1 MQSTMTGFTDI
12 AALPGMQSLWAE
24 SLGDI
29 RVCIAILDGP
39 VDQTHPCLKGANLTR
54 LPTLIADSA
63 GAGPMA
69 GHGTHITSV
78 VFSQPGN
85 PVQGIAPGCRG
96 LIVPVF
102 SDSRQGPLS
111 QLDLARAINQAVE
124 QGAHVINISGGQLS
138 QPGEADPMLV
148 NAVRSCQDNGVLIVA
163 AAGNDACQCLHVP
176 AALPSVLAVG
186 AMNAQGIPFDFS
198 NWGEAYQTQGILAP
212 GEKIFG
218 GMPDGGFATK
228 SGTSFAT
235 PIVSGIV
242 ALLLSIQLKR
252 GEPLNPDVIRNAIL
266 KSASPC
272 NSTMALDCR
281 RFLAGRL
288 NIPGAYALVTE
299 GGAEQMAGQKPEEK
313 KLIQPSE
320 MNSINPLEPDHS
332 KIAEQI
338 GQPVIANVPGL
349 NGQMADQSS
358 ERNPSPVP
366 LVNSMSGTPNPG
378 AISHTVVGIPVMPG
392 GNGMYFVPDPN
403 GVGGMYVMPYT
414 SSMAV
419 TPSQF
424 ATPAMPSSHMPPNP
438 MPSNY
443 PGTSAV
449 TPSNVVASE
458 GCGCN
463 GGQKSL
469 VYALGLLG
477 YDFGTEARRDSFKQ
491 LMSWTN
497 IPVIEADQPTPSTGT
512 TTQLNVTGMRLP
524 PNPYDAR
531 QMAEYLKKHP
541 SEAKSL
547 IWTLN
552 LELTPIYAIEPQ
564 GPFAGEVY
572 KTLVEFLDGQTRHEQ
587 DLNYIER
594 VSIPGVLTG
603 RTITLFSGQ
612 VVPVIEPV
620 NTRGMYSWRV
630 RVLIHDLLTQLV
642 EELGQLPASDS
653 ILNTIQKNTILQSND
668 LAPDSGSSTTN
679 WARFWN
685 SLSDDEKLRLLVPYR
700 RESLPDERKAYVRML
715 ESSIEGFLLRI
726 YYDLRNLGQT
736 SSERALNFAATNSFQ
751 FGSAVAK
758 ALEARPS
765 DTNTRG
771 VMQLDGFTIEKSPF
785 CRVDSD
791 CWDVKIKF
799 FDPENDRRARKV
811 VRYTID
817 VSDVMP
823 VTLGEPRMWEVPN

>member
-1 MQSTMTGFTDI
+1 MQSTMTKFTDI
-12 AALPGMQSLWAE
+12 AALPGIQSLWAE
-24 SLGDI
+24 SLGDM

-39 VDQTHPCLKGANLTR
+39 VDQTHPCLKEANLTR
-54 LPTLIADSA
+54 LPSLVADSA
-63 GAGPMA
+63 GTGSMA
-69 GHGTHITSV
+69 GHGTHIASV

-102 SDSRQGPLS
+102 SDSRRGPLS

-138 QPGEADPMLV
+138 QAGEADPMLV

-198 NWGEAYQTQGILAP
+198 NWGEVYQTQGILAP

-218 GMPDGGFATK
+218 GMPGGGFATK

-252 GEPLNPDVIRNAIL
+252 GEPLNPHAIRDAIL
-266 KSASPC
+266 KSALPC
-272 NSTMALDCR
+272 DPTMDLDCR

-299 GGAEQMAGQKPEEK
+299 GGMEQMASQKPEEK
-313 KLIQPSE
+313 KSIQPSE
-320 MNSINPLEPDHS
+320 MNSTNSLESNHS

-338 GQPVIANVPGL
+338 GQPATASTPGAD
-349 NGQMADQSS
+349 GQVSTQSS
-358 ERNPSPVP
+358 EPASAPVP
-366 LVNSMSGTPNPG
+366 LVNSIPDMPNPNV
-378 AISHTVVGIPVMPG
+378 ISHNVVSIPAMPS
-392 GNGMYFVPDPN
+392 GNSMYFVPNPN
-403 GVGGMYVMPYT
+403 GVGGMYVMPYANG
-414 SSMAV
+414 MAV

-424 ATPAMPSSHMPPNP
+424 ATPTMLPSHMLPNP
-438 MPSNY
+438 VPSNY
-443 PGTSAV
+443 PGTSAI
-449 TPSNVVASE
+449 TPSNVVPSE

-463 GGQKSL
+463 GNQKSL

-477 YDFGTEARRDSFKQ
+477 YDFGSEARRDSFKQ
-491 LMSWTN
+491 LMPWVN
-497 IPVIEADQPTPSTGT
+497 VPVIQAGQSSPPAGSTA
-512 TTQLNVTGMRLP
+512 QLNVRSESLP
-524 PNPYDAR
+524 SNPYDAR
-531 QMAEYLKKHP
+531 QMADYLKENP

-572 KTLVEFLDGQTRHEQ
+572 KTLAEFLDGQTRHEE

-594 VSIPGVLTG
+594 VSIPGILTG
-603 RTITLFSGQ
+603 RTVTLFSGQ

-620 NTRGMYSWRV
+620 NTRGMYSWKV
-630 RVLIHDLLTQLV
+630 RVLINDVLIQII
-642 EELGQLPASDS
+642 EELRQPASDS
-653 ILNTIQKNTILQSND
+653 ILESNQKNAILQSNGREAD
-668 LAPDSGSSTTN
+668 RNGSAN
-679 WARFWN
+679 WNAYWN
-685 SLSDDEKLRLLVPYR
+685 PLSEEEKLRLLVPYR
-700 RESLPDERKAYVRML
+700 IENLAGDRREFVTTL
-715 ESSIEGFLLRI
+715 ESSLTSFLLRI

-751 FGSAVAK
+751 FGSSVAQV
-758 ALEARPS
+758 LRTRPRGS
-765 DTNTRG
+765 DTSTA
-771 VMQLDGFTIEKSPF
+771 MQLDGFTVEKSPF
-785 CRVDSD
+785 CRMDSD
-791 CWDVKIKF
+791 CWDVKIMF

-811 VRYTID
+811 IRYTID

-823 VTLGEPRMWEVPN
+823 VTLGQPRIWDVPN